1 MKPHDN
7 SSHLRPSVLCSHVT
21 FRQRPPTEVQKL
33 CGWHSL
39 TLRAGVHGR
48 RISFLFPISI
58 LCPVEE
64 ATGFDSILA
73 LEYLFHVGQYP
84 NVNGRKRDLVTREG
98 KIGNWQDSEIL
109 DDPDSE

>member
-1 MKPHDN
+1 
-7 SSHLRPSVLCSHVT
+7 
-21 FRQRPPTEVQKL
+21 VQKL
-33 CGWHSL
+33 CGWRSL

-48 RISFLFPISI
+48 RISFLIPISI

-109 DDPDSE
+109 DDPDSD